1 MCISRIRK
9 RSHEEI
15 SNQSSY
21 TSALTSKIMSN
32 LSIRC
37 ENVILKLV
45 EEDIVFSM
53 NIEKLTF
60 DNVNEN
66 WIQSMTGR
74 WSSVS
79 QTMMND

>member
-1 MCISRIRK
+1 M
-9 RSHEEI
+9 
-15 SNQSSY
+15 N
-21 TSALTSKIMSN
+21 N

-66 WIQSMTGR
+66 WIQTMTGER
-74 WSSVS
+74 RFKIVFS
-79 QTMMND
+79 NYN